1 MDRIQKF
8 LLKLDRDRRSIYMEI
23 FQDIRILNLGRYD
36 VQPLKGFKGLFR
48 LRKGKIKIV
57 FTKQNNMG
65 FIVNADFRGGVY
77 KGI

>member
-23 FQDIRILNLGRYD
+23 FQDIRVLNLEKYD
-36 VQPLKGFKGLFR
+36 VQALKGLKGLFR
-48 LRKGKIKIV
+48 LRKGKIRII
-57 FTKQNNMG
+57 FTKQNSTG
-65 FIVNADFRGGVY
+65 FILNADFRGDIY